1 LTVVS
6 ILGAGPYGLA
16 AAAHLGAAG
25 VETVV
30 FGQPMSFWA
39 GNMPAG
45 MLLRSPRVASSISDP
60 RGALD
65 LDGFSA
71 ATGVAVGSPV
81 PLESFVAYGR
91 WFQATAVPQLD
102 HRHVDRVHRSG
113 SRFTLTLADAEEVTV
128 DRVVVAAGIAYFAHV
143 PAVFQG
149 LPPDLV
155 SHASAHTD
163 LAGFAGRRVLV
174 VGGGQSALESA
185 ALLREGGADVE
196 VVARAP
202 GVHWLGQRRWMRSL
216 GPVSTLMYAPPEVGP
231 PLVSQL
237 VRYPGWMYRL
247 PARGRHAVDIRS
259 IRPAGAGWLKPRVDG
274 VVPLHLGRV
283 VVHAEADGGR
293 VAVTFGDGGRESFDH
308 VLLGTG
314 YRVDLARYPFLS
326 AELLAAVRQENG
338 YPLLGRGFESSVPG
352 LHFVGATGAWTF
364 GPLMR
369 FVAGTPFAAAELT
382 RYVTAATR
390 RPARGAVVST

>member
-1 LTVVS
+1 
-6 ILGAGPYGLA
+6 
-16 AAAHLGAAG
+16 
-25 VETVV
+25 
-30 FGQPMSFWA
+30 MSFWA

-60 RGALD
+60 HGALD
-65 LDGFSA
+65 LDGYSA
-71 ATGVAVGSPV
+71 ATGVTVGSPV
-81 PLESFVAYGR
+81 PLDSFVTYGR
-91 WFQATAVPQLD
+91 WFQATAVPHVD

-113 SRFTLTLADAEEVTV
+113 RRFALTLAGGDEVTV
-128 DRVVVAAGIAYFAHV
+128 DRVVVAAGIAPFAHV
-143 PAVFQG
+143 PAVFRG
-149 LPPDLV
+149 LPAGIV
-155 SHASAHTD
+155 SHASSHTD
-163 LAGFAGRRVLV
+163 LSAFAGRRVLV

-202 GVHWLGQRRWMRSL
+202 GVHWLGRHRWMRSL
-216 GPVSTLMYAPPEVGP
+216 GPVSRLMYAPPEVGP
-231 PLVSQL
+231 PLLSQL
-237 VRYPGWMYRL
+237 VRYPAWMHRL
-247 PARGRHAVDIRS
+247 PARGRHAIDVRS

-274 VVPLHLGRV
+274 VVPIHFGRFAT
-283 VVHAEADGGR
+283 HAEVDGGR

-314 YRVDLARYPFLS
+314 YRVDLARYPFLPG
-326 AELLAAVRQENG
+326 ELLAAVRQENG
-338 YPLLGRGFESSVPG
+338 YPVLGRGFESSVPG

-382 RYVTAATR
+382 RCLTAATK